1 MPRTTTPAP
10 PRRYVLGAG
19 GGTELLLPDGLSAV
33 PDPVRELNDE
43 AVRLH
48 AAAELAAQQ
57 FRAAKAEAGR
67 AVAIDEAADR
77 EALAAG
83 QPLLERRAV
92 AEAEEALG
100 MAQRRHEAARQNAR
114 DAVTELARGIS
125 RDKAA
130 WLIEQEGVGAA
141 IQAACTSG
149 TRRPVG
155 PRSPKRRHHGGQRPP
170 IHNSARA
177 AVRGAQQPS
186 SVSARGSANQE
197 PATRLALIS
206 RRYGRRHECPVQ
218 SLRRCGASIG
228 AMPIGATR
236 VWCARVGRMSCPRR
250 RAGLVHTPR
259 LRRLALA
266 TTPSPPAPTR
276 AATASRRSM
285 CSTPKARC
293 ALSP

>member
-1 MPRTTTPAP
+1 M
-10 PRRYVLGAG
+10 
-19 GGTELLLPDGLSAV
+19 

-155 PRSPKRRHHGGQRPP
+155 PRSPKVGTTEGNVLRSTIP
-170 IHNSARA
+170 RA
-177 AVRGAQQPS
+177 LPYVLG
-186 SVSARGSANQE
+186 E
-197 PATRLALIS
+197 
-206 RRYGRRHECPVQ
+206 
-218 SLRRCGASIG
+218 LRR
-228 AMPIGATR
+228 P
-236 VWCARVGRMSCPRR
+236 VE
-250 RAGLVHTPR
+250 
-259 LRRLALA
+259 
-266 TTPSPPAPTR
+266 SPEAPTG
-276 AATASRRSM
+276 AVKS
-285 CSTPKARC
+285 
-293 ALSP
+293 